1 MGGRHGATRMRST
14 RVLIDLDALVWN
26 LSVIRHRVGPRRI
39 LAMVK
44 ANAYG
49 HGMVEVSRTLVAA
62 GADMLGV
69 ALVDEAV
76 QLRSAG
82 ITMPIMVL
90 TPVEAAEAATVVELG
105 LLTVACDLEQV
116 RALAVAA
123 EQRGTTAIVHVYVD
137 TGMNREGVRP
147 DQVSDFVRQ
156 IDAMAGVRAT
166 GILTHFSSADTP
178 HDRYLA
184 MQRDVFTNAVDQ
196 LAQQGRTFQDIHMAN
211 TAAVWNDQTTH
222 GTIVRPG
229 LSLYGYAAADDD
241 VMTLRPVMSVVTSV
255 LSKRRI
261 RAGETVSYGRRWM
274 AASDTTIVTIPIGY
288 GDGYPRALS
297 GKAQCIIRGRRYPVV
312 GTICMDECMVD
323 VGDDAVELGDEVVI
337 LGTQPA
343 ADGHLQSI
351 NATDIAVWAN
361 TIPYEV
367 TTAFSARVPRQFIN
381 HPDDRGA

>member
-1 MGGRHGATRMRST
+1 MRST
-14 RVLIDLDALVWN
+14 RVLIDLEALVWN
-26 LSVIRHRVGPRRI
+26 LSVIRHRIGTRRI

-49 HGMVEVSRTLVAA
+49 HGMIDVSRVLVAA

-76 QLRSAG
+76 QLRNAG
-82 ITMPIMVL
+82 ITAPIMVL
-90 TPVEAAEAATVVELG
+90 TPVDAAEAATAVELG
-105 LLTVACDLEQV
+105 LLTVACDLGQV
-116 RALAVAA
+116 HALADAA
-123 EQRGTTAIVHVYVD
+123 EQLRTTATVHVYVD

-147 DQVSDFVRQ
+147 DQVAEFVRQ
-156 IDAMAGVRAT
+156 LDALAGIRAT

-178 HDRYLA
+178 HDRYLSL
-184 MQRDVFTNAVDQ
+184 QRDAFITIVEQ
-196 LAQQGRTFQDIHMAN
+196 LARSGRTFQDVHMAN
-211 TAAVWNDQTTH
+211 TAAIWNDQATH

-274 AASDTTIVTIPIGY
+274 ATADTTIVTIPIGY
-288 GDGYPRALS
+288 GDGYPRSLS
-297 GKAQCIIRGRRYPVV
+297 GKAQCLIHGRRYPIV

-323 VGDDAVELGDEVVI
+323 VGNDVVELGDEVVI
-337 LGTQPA
+337 LGAQPA
-343 ADGHLQSI
+343 ADGHMQSI
-351 NATDIAVWAN
+351 DATDIAAWAG

-381 HPDDRGA
+381 NPDDRGA